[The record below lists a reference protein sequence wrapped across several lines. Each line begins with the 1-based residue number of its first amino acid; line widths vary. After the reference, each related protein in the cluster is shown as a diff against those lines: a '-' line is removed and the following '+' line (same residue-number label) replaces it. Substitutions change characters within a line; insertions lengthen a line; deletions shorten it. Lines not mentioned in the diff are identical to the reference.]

1 MYKKVHTVQNAKL
14 PLRVY
19 TTDTNYGTKTPRARH
34 PRVTL
39 EDRSLYSP
47 NARERQHTHQ
57 GPPDELARRQLAP
70 ATAVDRDGAVVA

>member
-1 MYKKVHTVQNAKL
+1 MYIHNGYELRYENAA
-14 PLRVY
+14 
-19 TTDTNYGTKTPRARH
+19 RAPRH
-34 PRVTL
+34 PRATL

-70 ATAVDRDGAVVA
+70 ATAVDRDGGVVA